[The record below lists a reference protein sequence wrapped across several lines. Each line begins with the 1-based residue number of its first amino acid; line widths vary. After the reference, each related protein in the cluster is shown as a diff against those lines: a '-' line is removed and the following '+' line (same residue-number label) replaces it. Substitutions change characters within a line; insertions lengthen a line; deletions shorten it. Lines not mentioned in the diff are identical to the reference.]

1 MVIREE
7 LLALDFYKSR
17 PFKGSDTGIRYMVKK
32 DRIKSS
38 EESGEEKDVLVAYI
52 WPEPFCFEAT
62 SEELKQSQDFP
73 FSEEGLCQAIAW
85 INENHDRIIIQANME
100 DK

>member
-1 MVIREE
+1 M
-7 LLALDFYKSR
+7 
-17 PFKGSDTGIRYMVKK
+17 
-32 DRIKSS
+32 
-38 EESGEEKDVLVAYI
+38 LVAYI
-52 WPEPFCFEAT
+52 WPEPFCFEVT